1 MKINVW
7 DIDMIIF
14 LIDTSGHYKCKLRTP
29 SIIGKKLYFT
39 YIKLFVNIDGN
50 ASKNLQLFIPVND
63 FTK

>member
-1 MKINVW
+1 
-7 DIDMIIF
+7 MIIF
-14 LIDTSGHYKCKLRTP
+14 LIDSSGHYKCKLRTP

-50 ASKNLQLFIPVND
+50 ASKNLQLFNPVND